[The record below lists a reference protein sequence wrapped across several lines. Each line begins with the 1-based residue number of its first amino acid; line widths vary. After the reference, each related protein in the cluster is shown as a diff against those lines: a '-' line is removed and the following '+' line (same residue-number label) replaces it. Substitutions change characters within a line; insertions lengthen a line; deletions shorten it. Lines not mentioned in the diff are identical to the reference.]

1 MLAGSTDDTVQ
12 SSSQPASLHV
22 LIITRPPFFIFIHIF
37 PSRHL
42 AENIAAVVPANTPGL
57 VAYFDFEEWRPS
69 FNTTHTVYQTNSIRL
84 ANL

>member
-1 MLAGSTDDTVQ
+1 MYPLDAD
-12 SSSQPASLHV
+12 
-22 LIITRPPFFIFIHIF
+22 PPF
-37 PSRHL
+37 PSLLISICILSSGRP
-42 AENIAAVVPANTPGL
+42 AENIAAAVPANTPGL